1 MKDYRVGVDI
11 GGTNIA
17 AAIVNEEGK
26 ILYKRSNPTNADRRP
41 NGILDVIISTI
52 KELMENTELSREV
65 KGIGIGVP
73 GVCNIEK
80 GIVEFAPNLF
90 WNDVKI
96 VEIMEKKFSLPTYID
111 NDANAA
117 ALGEAWCGA
126 GKGKKNIVCITLG
139 TGVGSGLILN
149 GEIYH
154 GAKNGAGELGHI
166 TVVEDGPKCNCGNN
180 GCLEALAAAPAIL
193 KAGKEAIVNG
203 KETLLT
209 EIDLESLTTKDIFD
223 GAKKGDR
230 VCLDIVNQVA
240 NHLGLALANVVNIL
254 NPEQIIIGG
263 GVAAA
268 GDILFNPLKD
278 IIRKRALKGLFD
290 GLEIVK
296 AQLGND
302 AGIVGA
308 AALVRVD

>member
-1 MKDYRVGVDI
+1 MKDYRIGVDI

-17 AAIVNEEGK
+17 AAIVSGEGR
-26 ILYKRSNPTNADRRP
+26 ILYKKSNPTNADKGP
-41 NGILDVIISTI
+41 QESINVIISTI
-52 KELMENTELSREV
+52 RELMTNLELASRV

-73 GVCNIEK
+73 GVCDIRN

-96 VEIMEKKFSLPTYID
+96 VEIVEKEFSLPTYID

-126 GKGKKNIVCITLG
+126 GRGKKNIVCITLG
-139 TGVGSGLILN
+139 TGVGSGVILN
-149 GEIYH
+149 GDIFH
-154 GAKNGAGELGHI
+154 GANNGAGELGHI
-166 TVVEDGPKCNCGNN
+166 TVIGDGPKCNCGNT
-180 GCLEALAAAPAIL
+180 GCLEALVAAPAIL
-193 KAGKEAIVNG
+193 KAGKKAVKEG
-203 KETLLT
+203 KKTTLS
-209 EIDLESLTTKDIFD
+209 EIKFDKLTTKDVFD
-223 GAKKGDR
+223 GAKKGDE
-230 VCLDIVNQVA
+230 VSLEIVMNVA
-240 NHLGLALANVVNIL
+240 NNLGLALANVVNIL

-268 GDILFNPLKD
+268 GDILFNPLKEV
-278 IIRKRALKGLFD
+278 IKKRALKGLCN
-290 GLEIVK
+290 GLEIVE

-308 AALVRVD
+308 AALVK

>member
-1 MKDYRVGVDI
+1 MKDFRIGVDI

-17 AAIVNEEGK
+17 AAIVSDDGK
-26 ILYKRSNPTNADRRP
+26 VLYKKSNPTNADKGP
-41 NGILDVIISTI
+41 QGSIDVIISTI
-52 KELMENTELSREV
+52 RELMENTELSSRV
-65 KGIGIGVP
+65 RGIGIGVP
-73 GVCNIEK
+73 GVCDIKK

-90 WNDVKI
+90 WN
-96 VEIMEKKFSLPTYID
+96 
-111 NDANAA
+111 AA

-126 GKGKKNIVCITLG
+126 GQGKKNIVCITLG

-149 GEIYH
+149 GDIFH

-166 TVVEDGPKCNCGNN
+166 TVVEDGPKCNCGNT

-193 KAGKEAIVNG
+193 KAGKKAVTEG
-203 KETLLT
+203 KETLLS
-209 EIDLESLTTKDIFD
+209 EIGTDNLTTKDVFD
-223 GAKKGDR
+223 AAKNGDK
-230 VCLDIVNQVA
+230 VSLEIVNQVA
-240 NHLGLALANVVNIL
+240 HHLGLALANVVNIL

-268 GDILFNPLKD
+268 GEILFNPLKE
-278 IIRKRALKGLFD
+278 IIKMRALKGLYD
-290 GLEIVK
+290 CLEVVE

-308 AALVRVD
+308 AALVK